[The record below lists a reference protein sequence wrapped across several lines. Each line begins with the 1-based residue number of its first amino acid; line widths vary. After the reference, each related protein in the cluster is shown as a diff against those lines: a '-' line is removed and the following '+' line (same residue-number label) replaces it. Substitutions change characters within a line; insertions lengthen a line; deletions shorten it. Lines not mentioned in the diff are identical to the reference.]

1 MSMHINNLSKSYK
14 QPVFRDFSISF
25 PEDTITCLLGPSGCG
40 KTTLLNIIGGI
51 IPPDSGSLEGFENK
65 TFSYVFQE
73 PRLLPWKTVTEN
85 IEFVLKRELH
95 AGERKKQAEDLIR
108 QVELHGFAGYY
119 PSQLSGGMRQRV
131 SIARAFAIPSDIILM
146 DEPLKGLDAGL
157 KKNLINWFLKLWK
170 TDRRTVIFVTHD
182 VDEALLI
189 SDRVIVLS
197 QPPTRI
203 LTHVN
208 IEQPAEE
215 RDPGSERSLQLKQ
228 ELLRIFFDPEK
239 GQKKSI

>member
-1 MSMHINNLSKSYK
+1 MSLHIHNLSKSYK
-14 QPVFRDFSISF
+14 QPVFRNFSISF

-51 IPPDSGSLEGFENK
+51 IPPDNGSLEGFDNK

-85 IEFVLKRELH
+85 IEFVLRRELH

-131 SIARAFAIPSDIILM
+131 SVARAFAIPSDIILM
-146 DEPLKGLDAGL
+146 DEPLKGLDVSL
-157 KKNLINWFLKLWK
+157 KKNLIRWFLDIWK
-170 TDRRTVIFVTHD
+170 KDRRTVIFVTHD
-182 VDEALLI
+182 VDEALLLG
-189 SDRVIVLS
+189 DRVVVLS
-197 QPPTRI
+197 KAPAQI
-203 LTHVN
+203 LTSLD
-208 IEQPAEE
+208 IEEPPGT
-215 RDPGSERSLQLKQ
+215 RDLESALMKTKKQSLIEAL
-228 ELLRIFFDPEK
+228 D
-239 GQKKSI
+239 KKNLSG

>member
-1 MSMHINNLSKSYK
+1 MSLHIHNLSKSYK
-14 QPVFRDFSISF
+14 QPVFRNFSISF

-51 IPPDSGSLEGFENK
+51 IPPDNGSLEGFDNK

-85 IEFVLKRELH
+85 IEFVLRRELH

-131 SIARAFAIPSDIILM
+131 SVARAFAIPSDIILM
-146 DEPLKGLDAGL
+146 DEPLKGLDVSL
-157 KKNLINWFLKLWK
+157 KKNLIRWFLDIWK
-170 TDRRTVIFVTHD
+170 KDRRTVIFVTHD
-182 VDEALLI
+182 VDEALLLG
-189 SDRVIVLS
+189 DRVVVLS
-197 QPPTRI
+197 KAPAQI
-203 LTHVN
+203 LTRLD
-208 IEQPAEE
+208 IEEPPGT
-215 RDPGSERSLQLKQ
+215 RDLESALMKTKKQSLIEALDKNN
-228 ELLRIFFDPEK
+228 LS
-239 GQKKSI
+239 G

>member
-1 MSMHINNLSKSYK
+1 MSLHINNLSKSYK

-146 DEPLKGLDAGL
+146 DEPLKGLDVSL
-157 KKNLINWFLKLWK
+157 KKNLIKWFLDIWK
-170 TDRRTVIFVTHD
+170 ADRRTVIFVTHD
-182 VDEALLI
+182 VEEALLLG
-189 SDRVIVLS
+189 DRVVVLS
-197 QPPTRI
+197 QAPARV
-203 LTHVN
+203 LTHMA
-208 IEQPAEE
+208 IEEPSGTRELESALLKTKKQ
-215 RDPGSERSLQLKQ
+215 SLMEALDKNN
-228 ELLRIFFDPEK
+228 LS
-239 GQKKSI
+239 G